1 MPAADS
7 PVARLADGWSL
18 CGVPTVADLS
28 DKTCDIDV
36 VIPVRD
42 GARFLP
48 ECLDSVM
55 AQTCPPRAAIV
66 VDDGSVDAT
75 PQVLAEYAR
84 RWPRLEI
91 IRSEPRG
98 VSHARNLAL
107 QAGRASLVAFLD
119 ADDVWEPSKL
129 ERQLALFADDRPRL
143 GFVHCAYRL
152 IDEDGRPVTDH
163 PILQPR
169 ARGDIFDKL
178 LSRGNIVSGSGSA
191 VVVRRKLLDLVG
203 GFDERLFF
211 GEDWDLWIR
220 LASVSE
226 IDFVPEPL
234 VAIRV
239 HDTSAQR
246 RRRPRKAELALYQ
259 DLLVLDRWYRADNF
273 PKSVRKR
280 YRQEALNAAAMREK
294 SHVLSMPSDALNF
307 YTALEQCHSRL
318 GRELFSGPLDFLI
331 AVAGKKLRNSL
342 VSVLES
348 ILPRAKFEML
358 RHFVRRHRRAKA
370 E

>member
-1 MPAADS
+1 MPAAGS
-7 PVARLADGWSL
+7 HVARLAGGWSL
-18 CGVPTVADLS
+18 CGVPTVPEFNDS
-28 DKTCDIDV
+28 FCDVDV
-36 VIPVRD
+36 LIPVRD

-48 ECLDSVM
+48 ECLDSVL
-55 AQTCPPRAAIV
+55 AQTCPPRATIV
-66 VDDGSVDAT
+66 VDDGSRDAT
-75 PQVLAEYAR
+75 PRVLAEYAR

-152 IDEDGRPVTDH
+152 IDEAGRPVTDQ
-163 PILQPR
+163 PISQPR
-169 ARGDIFDKL
+169 ARGDIFDEL
-178 LSRGNIVSGSGSA
+178 LSCGNIVSGSGSA
-191 VVVRRKLLDLVG
+191 VVVRRELLDLVG

-239 HDTSAQR
+239 HNTSAQR
-246 RRRPRKAELALYQ
+246 RQRPRKAELALFQ

-280 YRQEALNAAAMREK
+280 YRRDALNAAATREK
-294 SHVLSMPSDALNF
+294 SHMLSIPSDALNF
-307 YTALEQCHSRL
+307 YAALERCDSRL
-318 GRELFSGPLDFLI
+318 GRELFSGPLDFLL
-331 AVAGKKLRNSL
+331 AMAGKKLRNLSVL
-342 VSVLES
+342 VLES

-358 RHFVRRHRRAKA
+358 RDFVRRQRRAKV